1 MSDTVAIFVPSDAAL
16 PLDELFELSG
26 NEAIE
31 AQHAGERMVSARV
44 TWDDVVL
51 TFSVAPAAEQ
61 DEAVR
66 AFQAQVD
73 TLLGTRDDKRASKTR
88 RRAERMIQVMT
99 CTVEPDWDAGR
110 KAQLLVQGIMEYYD
124 YALMLAANA
133 IYNENGNIEIGPP
146 NSKLKYWAV
155 IQEDLETGEALERKK
170 RSIEAL
176 KKEGVPTIGHLPVV
190 VDEANLRL
198 RSAAEAIQRAA
209 VLYFLSRFAEGETL
223 QWFNQRVEQYRLQ
236 ESVTAQEWEFVN
248 QTEAPEYMVL
258 RSSQRLES
266 CWTLLWATGFVN
278 RLQRPDSFCDEEYI
292 GTIINTRSIDQ
303 LLLEARLRYNGELL
317 DALDLHYRYHWAI
330 VDAELYGKQP
340 PRSLEPA
347 VIYER
352 HYALN
357 WLTCHNDEGW
367 DQVTTDT

>member
-1 MSDTVAIFVPSDAAL
+1 MSEPVAIFVPSDAAL

-31 AQHAGERMVSARV
+31 AQHVGERMVSARI

-51 TFSVAPAAEQ
+51 TFSTVSVAQQ
-61 DEAVR
+61 DEAVE

-73 TLLGTRDDKRASKTR
+73 ALLGDRDDKRASKTR
-88 RRAERMIQVMT
+88 RRAERMVQVMY
-99 CTVEPDWDAGR
+99 CTAEPDWDAGR

-124 YALMLAANA
+124 YALMLAAGA
-133 IYNENGNIEIGPP
+133 IYNENGNIEVGPP

-155 IQEDLETGEALERKK
+155 VQEEIETGEALERKK

-209 VLYFLSRFAEGETL
+209 ILYFLSRYAEGQTRE
-223 QWFNQRVEQYRLQ
+223 WFKERIEHYRLQ
-236 ESVTAQEWEFVN
+236 ESVTEQEWAFVN
-248 QTEAPEYMVL
+248 QTEAPEYMIL

-266 CWTLLWATGFVN
+266 CWTLLWATGYVN

-292 GTIINTRSIDQ
+292 GMIINTRSIDQ
-303 LLLEARLRYNGELL
+303 LLQESRLRYTGDLL

-340 PRSLEPA
+340 PRGLEPA
-347 VIYER
+347 VVYER

-357 WLTCHNDEGW
+357 WLTCHLDEEW
-367 DQVTTDT
+367 DQLTTNT